1 MQTSLNLALYIH
13 QTSNDGVKSMEEDE
27 SSVLDIG
34 EITFF
39 VSILDDLFLERRE
52 KAIFWSGDIG
62 STCFS
67 RCRDS

>member
-1 MQTSLNLALYIH
+1 
-13 QTSNDGVKSMEEDE
+13 MEEDE

-39 VSILDDLFLERRE
+39 VSILDELFLERRE